1 MDMVCGVGC
10 VHAAVSVMHAWLM
23 DGCPDQRE
31 RIEAEPTHL
40 SSPSTWPPLRLLL
53 LFLRV
58 FVDSSILEV
67 DDDDAWL
74 AALLNI
80 DDVEL
85 ELDDSCE
92 L

>member
-1 MDMVCGVGC
+1 M
-10 VHAAVSVMHAWLM
+10 
-23 DGCPDQRE
+23 
-31 RIEAEPTHL
+31 
-40 SSPSTWPPLRLLL
+40 
-53 LFLRV
+53 
-58 FVDSSILEV
+58 DSSILEV